1 MFPCSGQLPRN
12 YPGAPVREGTAC
24 APRTAMFALRPNTIS
39 ARLPYAIH
47 FYIAMMLGC
56 QGNNGHKTMGAQ
68 SRANHRGELHMR
80 RREFLKYSAA
90 TALAGSVG
98 YRAARADLPTVKVV
112 VIGAKTGPLAPALP
126 PHANQVQHAI
136 YTLRDH
142 CSIISHYA
150 PTPSCSSLV

>member
-12 YPGAPVREGTAC
+12 DPGAPVGEGTAC

-98 YRAARADLPTVKVV
+98 YRAARADAAPRESPGRGGKTRPP
-112 VIGAKTGPLAPALP
+112 GARRAGSP
-126 PHANQVQHAI
+126 
-136 YTLRDH
+136 
-142 CSIISHYA
+142 
-150 PTPSCSSLV
+150 